1 MPSRSLAQHRMM
13 AMVATNPE
21 AAKRLGISQAVG
33 AEFMHADK
41 GRHFTK
47 LHVRQIAKKNAASF
61 RRGK

>member
-1 MPSRSLAQHRMM
+1 MM